1 MDGYPEPTVE
11 NGCATIG
18 DTAVCID
25 NIRLDEYIGTGA
37 NAFVFAGQDLNLDRR
52 VAVKVWP
59 PRKRRGQWIA
69 DRSDQ
74 ALAEGRKIASFKD
87 ARSASIYSVN
97 RLPDSGWIYAIME
110 YVDGEVL
117 KKIRKGLNFQERLR
131 VWHSTFIALDAA
143 ERQGAF
149 HGDLHDS
156 NIVVTS
162 FLGDV
167 MLIDFGTSI
176 LAGKD
181 ASMTRHA
188 KKVGKFAADLLPEL
202 KNYLRPFA
210 VEDLVTP
217 EYATIAVNQW
227 VDSAIALQDLER
239 DLAEISEEDLNR
251 RLVALADTT
260 SSTHINIYEPV
271 VQWLERKG
279 ISKVHVD
286 VYRSAA
292 KDKLISNL
300 RRRTSVFQA
309 RPVPAVKSW
318 IPKEWLDASS

>member
-1 MDGYPEPTVE
+1 MDGYPEPTLRD
-11 NGCATIG
+11 GRATIG
-18 DTAVCID
+18 DTAVWID

-37 NAFVFAGQDLNLDRR
+37 NAFVFAGQDLHLDRR
-52 VAVKVWP
+52 VAVKIWA
-59 PRKRRGQWIA
+59 PRKRRGRWVV

-74 ALAEGRKIASFKD
+74 ALAEARKIAPLKD
-87 ARSASIYSVN
+87 TRIASIYSVG

-110 YVDGEVL
+110 YIDGVVL
-117 KKIRKGLNFQERLR
+117 KKIRSELDFQERLR
-131 VWHSTFIALDAA
+131 VWRSTFTALDAA
-143 ERQGAF
+143 ERKGAF

-156 NIVVTS
+156 NVIVTN

-167 MLIDFGTSI
+167 TLIDFGTSI
-176 LAGKD
+176 LSGRDNSMLWHAG
-181 ASMTRHA
+181 
-188 KKVGKFAADLLPEL
+188 KVGKFATDLLPEL
-202 KNYLRPFA
+202 KSFLRPFA

-227 VDSAIALQDLER
+227 VDSAIALQGLDR
-239 DLAEISEEDLNR
+239 DLVDISKEDLNR
-251 RLVALADTT
+251 RLIALADTT

-271 VQWLERKG
+271 TEWLAG
-279 ISKVHVD
+279 KVVSRDQVD
-286 VYRSAA
+286 IYRSAA

-318 IPKEWLDASS
+318 IPREWLDAGS